1 MNGDSGK
8 RRSRGSLRGAMVAS
22 GVLHAALIVAVAIG
36 AARAA
41 SLPKMKVYAVNI
53 VSPPPQEAGEPTPA
67 SAAPEPAVA
76 EPEPPPPEPP
86 LPEPDPAPPVP
97 KPAPPEPEPKPAPP
111 KENKAP
117 PKEPEKK
124 PEPKPAPPK
133 ETKSEPRPKQ
143 EEPQPE
149 PPKPTPSRGD
159 NPVASS
165 AGGEGLNVRTEGAEF
180 VDAAYLQNI
189 VRQINRYFRRPTDA
203 RTDAAEV
210 RFWINRDGTVSDI
223 ETVQATG
230 SFSFRAA
237 AMEAVEQAGLN
248 RAFGPLPDAYSA
260 DRLAISFYF
269 RPAR

>member
-1 MNGDSGK
+1 MNGDSGG

-36 AARAA
+36 ASRAA

-53 VSPPPQEAGEPTPA
+53 VSPPPQEAGEPVPA
-67 SAAPEPAVA
+67 AATPEPAVA
-76 EPEPPPPEPP
+76 EPEPPPPEPEPP
-86 LPEPDPAPPVP
+86 LPEPDPVPPP
-97 KPAPPEPEPKPAPP
+97 PEPKPAPP

-117 PKEPEKK
+117 PREPEPK

-133 ETKSEPRPKQ
+133 EPEPQPKK
-143 EEPQPE
+143 EEPKPE

-189 VRQINRYFRRPTDA
+189 VRQINRYFRRPSDA